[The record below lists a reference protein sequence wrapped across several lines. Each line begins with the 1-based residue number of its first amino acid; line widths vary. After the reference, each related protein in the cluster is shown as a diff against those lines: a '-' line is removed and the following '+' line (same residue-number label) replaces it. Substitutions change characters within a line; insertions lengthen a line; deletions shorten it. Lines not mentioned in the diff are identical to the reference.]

1 MGAGLLARIGGCGIC
16 GSSGGAKRGRNHGV
30 VRRVENVFAPEIKTP
45 TMLDAAGPSP
55 NGVLLAGFNSRV
67 QPSPNGV
74 LLAGFKSR
82 VQRWVGGASQPAFLK
97 VVLRFR

>member
-1 MGAGLLARIGGCGIC
+1 MLARIGGCGIC
-16 GSSGGAKRGRNHGV
+16 GSSGGAKRDRNHGV
-30 VRRVENVFAPEIKTP
+30 PRRVAKFFAPEIKTP
-45 TMLDAAGPSP
+45 TMLDTAGPSP

-97 VVLRFR
+97 DVLRFR

>member
-1 MGAGLLARIGGCGIC
+1 ML
-16 GSSGGAKRGRNHGV
+16 
-30 VRRVENVFAPEIKTP
+30 RRVDKFFAPEIKTP